1 MAETDDQLRRRL
13 LPWMGRP
20 MSGDDPTDAP
30 DEVNLPMIRH
40 WVDAMDDRDPV
51 YLDEAAAVAAGFGEI
66 VAPPAML
73 QAWTMGRPQIAGL
86 AERGGAPGKIDPESP
101 LAVLA
106 DQGFT
111 GTLATNSDLEF
122 HRYLHLGDRLQSQ
135 AAFESIS
142 ERKTTRL
149 GEGYF
154 LTWATRYTDDA
165 GAEVGRQLFRVFKFA
180 PAKSAPDTSSPETGG
195 RSESQAPKPAAA
207 AAAVPEQSGEVLP
220 PLDLPVT
227 PAVVV
232 AGAIASRDF
241 MPVHHDRD
249 FARAQGA
256 PDIFMNILTTTGYVS
271 RFVTDWAGPTA
282 VLRKIS
288 IRLGGPAV
296 PGSTLHFTGHVA
308 NESSVDG
315 RRQVE
320 VALSAVNDLGT
331 HVAGSVQLV
340 I

>member
-1 MAETDDQLRRRL
+1 MAETDDRLRRRL

-20 MSGDDPTDAP
+20 MSGDGPTDAP
-30 DEVNLPMIRH
+30 DDVNLPMIRH
-40 WVDAMDDRDPV
+40 WVDAMNDRDPV
-51 YLDEAAAVAAGFGEI
+51 YLDEAAAVAAGFGGI

-73 QAWTMGRPQIAGL
+73 QAWTMGRPQILGL
-86 AERGGAPGKIDPESP
+86 AERGGAPGQIDPESP
-101 LAVLA
+101 LALLA
-106 DQGFT
+106 EQGFT

-154 LTWATRYTDDA
+154 LTWATRYTDAA

-180 PAKSAPDTSSPETGG
+180 PAKFAPATGG
-195 RSESQAPKPAAA
+195 RSEPREVKPADAA
-207 AAAVPEQSGEVLP
+207 TAPERSGEVLP

-241 MPVHHDRD
+241 MSVHHDRD

-296 PGSTLHFTGHVA
+296 PGSTLHFTGRVA

-315 RRQVE
+315 RLQVE
-320 VALSAVNDLGT
+320 VAMSAVNDLGT
-331 HVAGSVQLV
+331 HVTGTVQLV

>member
-1 MAETDDQLRRRL
+1 MAETDDRLRRRL

-20 MSGDDPTDAP
+20 MSGDGPTDAP
-30 DEVNLPMIRH
+30 DDVNLPMIRH
-40 WVDAMDDRDPV
+40 WVDAMNDRDPV
-51 YLDEAAAVAAGFGEI
+51 YLDEAAAVAAGFGGI

-73 QAWTMGRPQIAGL
+73 QAWTMGRPQILGL

-101 LAVLA
+101 LAMLA
-106 DQGFT
+106 EQGYT

-154 LTWATRYTDDA
+154 LTWATRYTDAA

-180 PAKSAPDTSSPETGG
+180 PTEVAPDKLAPDTGG
-195 RSESQAPKPAAA
+195 RSEPRAPKPAAA
-207 AAAVPEQSGEVLP
+207 APERSGEVLP

-256 PDIFMNILTTTGYVS
+256 PDIFMNILTTTSYVS
-271 RFVTDWAGPTA
+271 RFVTDWAGPAA

-296 PGSTLHFTGHVA
+296 PGYTLHFTGHVA

-320 VALSAVNDLGT
+320 VGLSAVNDLGT
-331 HVAGSVQLV
+331 HVAGTVQLT

>member
-1 MAETDDQLRRRL
+1 MAETSDELRERL

-20 MSGDDPTDAP
+20 MSGDGPTEAP

-40 WVDAMDDRDPV
+40 WVDAMDDRNPV
-51 YLDEAAAVAAGFGEI
+51 YLDEAAGVAAGFGGI
-66 VAPPAML
+66 VAPPAMM

-86 AERGGAPGKIDPESP
+86 AERGGAPGKIDPDSP

-106 DQGFT
+106 AEGFT

-122 HRYLHLGDRLQSQ
+122 VRYLRIGDRLRSQ

-142 ERKTTRL
+142 ERKTTGL

-154 LTWATRYTDDA
+154 LTWATRYTDA
-165 GAEVGRQLFRVFKFA
+165 SGFEVGRQIFRVFKFA
-180 PAKSAPDTSSPETGG
+180 PGTGG
-195 RSESQAPKPAAA
+195 RSEPRAPKPTSAA
-207 AAAVPEQSGEVLP
+207 PEPTGEALT

-271 RFVTDWAGPTA
+271 RFVTDWAGPA
-282 VLRKIS
+282 ASLRKIS

-296 PGSTLHFTGHVA
+296 PGYTLHFTGNVA
-308 NESSVDG
+308 AQNRIGDDREI
-315 RRQVE
+315 E
-320 VALSAVNDLGT
+320 IALKATNDLGT
-331 HVAGSVQLV
+331 HVSGTVLLHRPAAT
-340 I
+340 